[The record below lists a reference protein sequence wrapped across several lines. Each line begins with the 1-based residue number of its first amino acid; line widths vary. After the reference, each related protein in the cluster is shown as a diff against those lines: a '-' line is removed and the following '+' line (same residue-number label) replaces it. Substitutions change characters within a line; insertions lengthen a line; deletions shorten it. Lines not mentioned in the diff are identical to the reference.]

1 MTTAHAFEPLV
12 SVVVPT
18 YNAGAYLPGALDSV
32 LAQDYPHLEV
42 IVVDDGSTDGTTHA
56 VAPYVERGVRF
67 LQQPNAGAGA
77 ARDAGVRA
85 ATGPLVAFLDSDDAW
100 MPGKLTQQVAHIAR
114 CPSIGLV
121 AGAYHQT
128 DERGAPIAT
137 VPVPNVACDDL
148 FDALLVR
155 NCINTSTVVTR
166 KDILDAVGGFG
177 RRPLGQDWDT
187 WLRIARCAPIG
198 FVTDVVAHRRAHP
211 TSLSHRNAARRFAA
225 DADILRTHLPGVR
238 PAWKRPIVKAR
249 SRATTY
255 YFVAAGS
262 HASGDRRAAR
272 SYMLRSL
279 ALDPLSGVD
288 QKLAV
293 LLKATVTPHAY
304 ATLRRSLRRHRG
316 NELPVHRR

>member
-1 MTTAHAFEPLV
+1 MTAAPLPEPLV
-12 SVVVPT
+12 SVVVPA
-18 YNAGAYLPGALDSV
+18 YNAAAYLPGALDSV
-32 LAQDYPHLEV
+32 LSQDYPHVEV
-42 IVVDDGSTDGTTHA
+42 IVVDDGSTDDTAHA
-56 VAPYVERGVRF
+56 VAPYVERGVRY
-67 LQQPNAGAGA
+67 LDQPNAGAGA

-100 MPGKLTQQVAHIAR
+100 LPGKLTQQVAHLAQY
-114 CPSIGLV
+114 PSLGLV

-128 DERGAPIAT
+128 DERGVAIAT
-137 VPVPNVACDDL
+137 VPVPAVACGDL

-166 KDILDAVGGFG
+166 KTVLDAVGGFG

-187 WLRIARCAPIG
+187 WLRIARRAPIG

-211 TSLSHRNAARRFAA
+211 TSLSHRNATRRFAA
-225 DADILRTHLPGVR
+225 DAEILRAHLPTVR
-238 PAWKRPIVKAR
+238 PAWKRPIIKAR

-255 YFVAAGS
+255 YFLAAGS

-272 SYMLRSL
+272 ALMMRSL
-279 ALDPLSGVD
+279 ALDPVSGAD

-304 ATLRRSLRRHRG
+304 ATLRRSVRRHRAD
-316 NELPVHRR
+316 ELPVHRR